1 MSHGWLRRLRSGG
14 VGLAFALGL
23 LTAGVFHLPYQT
35 AAQQQGAA
43 YTATSTNRDA
53 PAGAATLQSLSE
65 SFASVAEHV
74 KPSVVYIKSGRKNQT
89 ARNAPRMEIPPGF
102 ERFFRNFP
110 PMQEPEFQESSGSGF
125 IVSKDGYILTNNH
138 VVDESNQV
146 TVRLLDRREF
156 KAKVVGTDP
165 NTDLAVLKIDAPNL
179 TPAPLG
185 SSNDA
190 RVGEWVL
197 AVGNPLGDNL
207 TFTVTSGI
215 ISAKGRTLALPGQS
229 DRSIQDFIQTDAA
242 INPGNS
248 GGPLVSVK
256 GEVIGVNSAI
266 ASQTG
271 FYSGYG
277 FAIPIDL
284 AHKVMDQIIADGR
297 VHRAALGVSV
307 QNATAND
314 AEYVGLPDIRGVLVQ
329 DFTEDSPARK
339 AGLQEGDI
347 IIALDGKPVEYVGQL
362 QQQVGFRKPGEKVKV
377 EVARKGGVRKTYDVP
392 LQEVKSTREL
402 AGRSDNGSNNGD
414 TVNDEAA
421 TSIDLLGVTVQSLD
435 RDDVQQF
442 DLPADQRGVLVT
454 GVKPGGPAYG
464 EVASPDNG
472 GPDII
477 LDLEGKPV
485 KNPADLRQALKNY
498 KAGDIV
504 SLKIYNTQ
512 AKNRR
517 IERIRLGSD

>member
-14 VGLAFALGL
+14 VGLAFAFGL
-23 LTAGVFHLPYQT
+23 LTAGFFHLPYQS
-35 AAQQQGAA
+35 AAQQQGTSYPAA
-43 YTATSTNRDA
+43 NAPPREA
-53 PAGAATLQSLSE
+53 PAGAAALQSLSE

-89 ARNAPRMEIPPGF
+89 ARNQPRMQVPPGF

-110 PMQEPEFQESSGSGF
+110 PMQQEPDFQESSGSGF

-165 NTDLAVLKIDAPNL
+165 NTDLAVLKIDAANL

-185 SSNDA
+185 SSTDA

-215 ISAKGRTLALPGQS
+215 ISAKGRSLALPGQS

-248 GGPLVSVK
+248 GGPLVSVR

-284 AHKVMDQIIADGR
+284 ARKVMDQIIADGR
-297 VHRAALGVSV
+297 VHRAALGISV
-307 QNATAND
+307 QNATPND

-339 AGLQEGDI
+339 AGVQPGDI
-347 IIALDGKPVEYVGQL
+347 IISVDGKPVEYVGQL

-377 EVARKGGVRKTYDVP
+377 EVARKGGVRKTYEVP
-392 LQEVKSTREL
+392 LQEVKAPSDL
-402 AGRSDNGSNNGD
+402 AARSERGGG
-414 TVNDEAA
+414 NDEAA
-421 TSIDLLGVTVQSLD
+421 DESAAEIDLLGLTVQPLD
-435 RDDVQQF
+435 QESVRQL
-442 DLPADQRGVLVT
+442 DLSSEQRGLLVT
-454 GVKPGGPAYG
+454 GVAPGGPAYG
-464 EVASPDNG
+464 EVAGPDNG

-477 LDLEGKPV
+477 LDLEGKAV
-485 KNPADLRQALKNY
+485 KTPADLRQALKSF
-498 KAGDIV
+498 KSGDIV
-504 SLKIYNTQ
+504 SLRIYNTQ
-512 AKNRR
+512 AKTRR
-517 IERIRLGSD
+517 IERIRLGN